1 MRKVLLEYGRL
12 QRDKVPTPLLRR
24 LQRFDEQHAKLTGS
38 CVFDWD
44 HVRYI
49 RALSFVG
56 VVQVPGLTVEI
67 LPKVD
72 TSAVATADGT
82 APDSETLSLAQRNLL
97 YMLSIAKRVPLHERE
112 LASLE
117 TQRLPLLEAL
127 ALIFVE
133 RLFDELRKGV
143 DRAYM
148 RREENLPLFK
158 GKLLLRQHLSRNIAH
173 QERCYVAYD
182 EFLPDTWL
190 NRILK
195 AACRRLLSMVGSAR
209 VQQRLREALVFFGGV
224 EDLAIEE
231 YHFDSVHLNR
241 NTRRFGVLLDFARLV
256 LLGGTPCPR
265 AGRLLTFSLLFPMET
280 LFEEFI
286 ARFIRRYASEFGL
299 ERSQIHIQARRQGA
313 WLLRTDAGE
322 GRFRLRPDILV
333 DGARGRPQLIL
344 DTKWKRLLRDV
355 EDARNGV
362 GQADLYQLY
371 AYATRYKCLDNVLLF
386 PRVEGVTPKS
396 YRIDGGDG
404 RLRVEFV
411 DVSCDLRRNS
421 AALKANL
428 STILSPRLVP
438 SSVAPRS

>member
-12 QRDKVPTPLLRR
+12 RRDEVPTLLLRR
-24 LQRFDEQHAKLTGS
+24 LQRFDEQHARLTGS
-38 CVFDWD
+38 CIFDWD

-72 TSAVATADGT
+72 TSAVATADDV

-117 TQRLPLLEAL
+117 TQQLPLLEAL
-127 ALIFVE
+127 ALIFAE

-143 DRAYM
+143 DRAYT
-148 RREENLPLFK
+148 RREENLPFFK
-158 GKLLLRQHLSRNIAH
+158 GKLLVSQHLRINVAH
-173 QERCYVAYD
+173 QERSFVAYD
-182 EFLPDTWL
+182 EFLSDTWI

-209 VQQRLREALVFFGGV
+209 GQQRLREALVFFGGV

-231 YHFDSVHLNR
+231 HHFGRVYLNR
-241 NTRRFGVLLDFARLV
+241 NTRRFEVLIDFARLV
-256 LLGGTPCPR
+256 LLGSTPCPQ
-265 AGRLLTFSLLFPMET
+265 AGRTLTFSLLFPMET

-286 ARFIRRYASEFGL
+286 ARFIRRCSSEFGL
-299 ERSQIHIQARRQGA
+299 ERSQIHVQAHRRGE
-313 WLLRTDAGE
+313 WLLRTDAGD
-322 GRFRLRPDILV
+322 GRFRLRPDIIV
-333 DGARGRPQLIL
+333 DGAHGRPQLIL

-362 GQADLYQLY
+362 SQADLYQLY
-371 AYATRYKCLDNVLLF
+371 AYATRYKCPDNVLLF

-396 YRIDGGDG
+396 YRIDGGEG
-404 RLRVEFV
+404 RLRVEFI
-411 DVSCDLRRNS
+411 DVSSDLRRNS

-428 STILSPRLVP
+428 LTILNPRLAP
-438 SSVAPRS
+438 CSIAPRS